1 MLDLE
6 ELFVGGGILL
16 IGISAAIG
24 AVLLTHFLMR
34 YLHRGAARFFVNAFG
49 YPIAGYILATTMYVA
64 FDIYLHDLLV
74 INTKY
79 YSALLVFLG
88 VWTVYRIGM
97 SAVEYFFPADH
108 HEPNRAGPV
117 LKFALRVVIWGLGLM
132 MILDTLEINITP
144 LLAGAGI
151 AGVAVA
157 LAAQDVLG
165 NFFGGAVLYVD
176 TPFRVGDWVQVSG
189 QFGEVLQIGPR
200 STRIKTL
207 DSQLMT
213 IPNSKIAGDA
223 VINFSAPEEYMLIRL
238 KIGVAYG
245 SDVELV
251 KKTMKEAVDTVF
263 AKTPYLS
270 HDEPV
275 ETNFL
280 SFGDSSLNFELVI
293 CAAKPLYYYAALD
306 AVNCEVDRLFRER
319 NISIPFP
326 QREVRILNMPE
337 KGL

>member
-1 MLDLE
+1 MLDPE
-6 ELFVGGGILL
+6 ELFVGGGILV
-16 IGISAAIG
+16 IGICAAIG
-24 AVLLTHFLMR
+24 AALLTHFLIR
-34 YLHRGAARFFVNAFG
+34 YLHRGAARFLVNAFG

-79 YSALLVFLG
+79 YSALIVFLG

-97 SAVEYFFPADH
+97 SAVEYFFPVDH

-132 MILDTLEINITP
+132 MILNTLEINITP
-144 LLAGAGI
+144 LLAGAEI

-223 VINFSAPEEYMLIRL
+223 VINFSASEEYMLIRL

-251 KKTMKEAVDTVF
+251 KKTMQEAVDNVF

-293 CAAKPLYYYAALD
+293 CAAKSLYYYAALD
-306 AVNCEVDRLFRER
+306 AVNCEVDRLFHER

-326 QREVRILNMPE
+326 QREVRILNMPDR
-337 KGL
+337 GS

>member
-1 MLDLE
+1 MLELD
-6 ELFVGGGILL
+6 ELFMGGGTLL
-16 IGISAAIG
+16 IGISAAVITG
-24 AVLLTHFLMR
+24 IATHFLLR
-34 YLHRGAARFFVNAFG
+34 YLHHKSIRFLVNAFG
-49 YPIAGYILATTMYVA
+49 YPIAGFILATTIYIA
-64 FDIYLHDLLV
+64 FDTYMPDLLQ
-74 INTKY
+74 INARY
-79 YSALLVFLG
+79 YDALLVFLC
-88 VWTVYRIGM
+88 VWTVYRLGM
-97 SAVEYFFPADH
+97 GAVDHFYPGGH

-117 LKFALRVVIWGLGLM
+117 LKFSLRVVIWGFGVL
-132 MILDTLEINITP
+132 MILDTLNINITP

-151 AGVAVA
+151 AGIAVA

-165 NFFGGAVLYVD
+165 NIFGGVALYMD
-176 TPFRVGDWVQVSG
+176 TPFRVGDWVKVDG

-223 VINFSAPEEYMLIRL
+223 VINFSAPEEYMLLRL

-245 SDVELV
+245 SDVDLV
-251 KKTMKEAVDTVF
+251 KKTMKEAADNVF
-263 AKTPYLS
+263 ATTPYLS

-280 SFGDSSLNFELVI
+280 SFGDSCLNFELVI

-306 AVNCEVDRLFRER
+306 AVNCEVNRLFNER

-326 QREVRILNMPE
+326 QQEVRILNLPK
-337 KGL
+337 KGI